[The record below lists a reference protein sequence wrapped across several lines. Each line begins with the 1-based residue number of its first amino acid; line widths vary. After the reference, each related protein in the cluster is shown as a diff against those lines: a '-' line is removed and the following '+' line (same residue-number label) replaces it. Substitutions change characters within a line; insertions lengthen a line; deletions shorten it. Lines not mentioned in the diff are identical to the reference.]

1 MTLENG
7 KSKPRLTA
15 PIRKEKLPP
24 SPHHIPGVFGW
35 NVYQMRKAQGLTQE
49 QLAEKSCVS
58 LDTIKRYES
67 GNCEGIRL
75 DMAYY
80 IAGALG
86 VPLQTLLPPQEDRSP
101 EQLLCEAEA
110 LIHTARELYKTK

>member
-7 KSKPRLTA
+7 NFKPRLTA
-15 PIRKEKLPP
+15 PKKKEKLPP
-24 SPHHIPGVFGW
+24 LPHHIPGVFGW
-35 NVYQMRKAQGLTQE
+35 NMYQMRKAQGLTQE

-58 LDTIKRYES
+58 FDTIKRYES
-67 GNCEGIRL
+67 GNYEGIRL

-80 IAGALG
+80 VALG
-86 VPLQTLLPPQEDRSP
+86 VPLQTLLPSQEDCSL

-110 LIHTARELYKTK
+110 LIRAARELYKTK

>member
-7 KSKPRLTA
+7 NSKPRLTA
-15 PIRKEKLPP
+15 PKRKEKLPP

-35 NVYQMRKAQGLTQE
+35 NMYQMRKAQGLTQE

-67 GNCEGIRL
+67 GNYEGIRL

-86 VPLQTLLPPQEDRSP
+86 VPLQTLLPPQEACSP

-110 LIHTARELYKTK
+110 LIRAARELCKTK

>member
-1 MTLENG
+1 MALENG

-15 PIRKEKLPP
+15 PKKKAQTPP
-24 SPHHIPGVFGW
+24 SPHHIQGVFGW
-35 NVYQMRKAQGLTQE
+35 NMKHRRLERGLTQE

-58 LDTIKRYES
+58 VDTIKRYES
-67 GNCEGIRL
+67 GNYDGVRL
-75 DMAYY
+75 DMACY

-86 VPLQTLLPPQEDRSP
+86 VPLQTLLPQQDCSP

-110 LIHTARELYKTK
+110 LIHAARELCKTK